1 VIDDFEVI
9 NEPDGAW
16 AFLGTP
22 QQYAATLADA
32 CDAIHAADPQALV
45 VLGGLMDIGAT
56 GEAWMNAMLATPGAD
71 AVHKFDI
78 ANIHIRT
85 PNPTDTG
92 PVVRRWLHYLADT
105 GFRGPLWVTEAGY
118 PADPAFQTQPGYQ
131 DGPRSQAR
139 WLATGIPSMLQ
150 HGAEMVFVT
159 ERDSMYGP
167 YASEGV
173 LQSSDPLTASP
184 LVTRRPSFHA
194 VKALVDS
201 LRADRHP

>member
-45 VLGGLMDIGAT
+45 VLGGIMDIGAT

-131 DGPRSQAR
+131 DGRAHRRDGWPPGSRRCSNTAPRWCSLPSATPCTAHTPLKAYCKAATRSPPAR
-139 WLATGIPSMLQ
+139 WSPGARASML
-150 HGAEMVFVT
+150 
-159 ERDSMYGP
+159 
-167 YASEGV
+167 
-173 LQSSDPLTASP
+173 
-184 LVTRRPSFHA
+184 
-194 VKALVDS
+194 
-201 LRADRHP
+201 